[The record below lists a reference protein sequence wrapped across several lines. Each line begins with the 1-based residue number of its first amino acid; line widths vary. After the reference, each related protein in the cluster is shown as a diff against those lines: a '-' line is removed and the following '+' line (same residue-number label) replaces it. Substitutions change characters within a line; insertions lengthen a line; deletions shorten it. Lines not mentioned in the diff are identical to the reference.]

1 MDRFFYFFFEKC
13 EVGFLEL
20 MGDKC
25 LYKHGR
31 PLGVVL

>member
-1 MDRFFYFFFEKC
+1 MDRYFFFFFFEKC

-31 PLGVVL
+31 P